1 MCQPGSSTKWIPRRR
16 SFPATM
22 ASCCASSSARAFA
35 DCCWAMAGMNA
46 EATYRNAAQTRVGVE
61 ITLLFYAAGTAPDFD
76 QKKCGP
82 EAEDAFRAALTEL
95 RNQITAL
102 NRMMSQGC
110 SFAAPDIIRFPLWQY
125 VPDAHVAH
133 AEMSIL
139 GRARS
144 HEPRSAS
151 QVRSLRDQQHRAVLR
166 VLPEGLGP
174 FDRSLLERPVGA
186 VG

>member
-35 DCCWAMAGMNA
+35 DCCWAMAGMHA

-95 RNQITAL
+95 LNQITAL
-102 NRMMSQGC
+102 NRMMSQGLQFRSPRHHSFSVMATRTGC
-110 SFAAPDIIRFPLWQY
+110 SCSPCRDEHSW
-125 VPDAHVAH
+125 
-133 AEMSIL
+133 
-139 GRARS
+139 ARPQ
-144 HEPRSAS
+144 PRTT
-151 QVRSLRDQQHRAVLR
+151 
-166 VLPEGLGP
+166 
-174 FDRSLLERPVGA
+174 ERESGTKPA
-186 VG
+186 